1 MIGMTEMN
9 TDALRDTWLMF
20 QREHNCSVDRMLCNP
35 ALRGEFLTAARR
47 ATGVDEEQSLLWST
61 VALRKRK
68 QLPSRMR

>member
-1 MIGMTEMN
+1 MN

-35 ALRGEFLTAARR
+35 TLRSDFLAAARQ
-47 ATGVDEEQSLLWST
+47 ATGVAGEQPLLWST